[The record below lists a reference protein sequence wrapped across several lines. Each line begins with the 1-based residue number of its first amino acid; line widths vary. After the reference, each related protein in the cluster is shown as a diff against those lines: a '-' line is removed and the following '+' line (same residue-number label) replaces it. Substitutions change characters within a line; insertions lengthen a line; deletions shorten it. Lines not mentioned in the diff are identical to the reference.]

1 MEKGLAVVISGP
13 SGVGKTTITRALL
26 ERNKDFCYS
35 VSYTTREKRFGEV
48 DGKDYFF
55 VTEEEFKEKIKKNY
69 FFEYAIVHN
78 NYYGTPK
85 NFLLGSIRKGKVVIL
100 DIDVQGGLNVKKHLK
115 DNSILIYL
123 SPPSFG
129 TLKRRLLKRNL
140 DKEEEILQRLQHA
153 KYELLFK
160 SKYDYRIV
168 NDDVERVCKRIENII
183 YKKKGM
189 R

>member
-1 MEKGLAVVISGP
+1 MGKGLAVVISGP

-35 VSYTTREKRFGEV
+35 VSYTTRRRRAGEV

-55 VTEEEFKEKIKKNY
+55 VTEKEFKEKIRRNY

-85 NFLLGSIRKGKVVIL
+85 NFLLENIKKGKVVIL
-100 DIDVQGGLNVKKHLK
+100 DIDIQGGLNVKKHLK
-115 DNSILIYL
+115 DNSVLIYL
-123 SPPSFG
+123 SPPKFS
-129 TLKRRLLKRNL
+129 TLKQRLLKRNL
-140 DKEEEILQRLQHA
+140 DGEEEILQRLQHA
-153 KYELLFK
+153 KYELTFK
-160 SKYDYRIV
+160 NKYDYCVV
-168 NDDVERVCKRIENII
+168 NDDIEKVCKKIENII
-183 YKKKGM
+183 YKRKGA